1 MDPLPMMMLAR
12 CVVTRGRWRVSCQ
25 APSTCAPVRRVY
37 VWGHWFGASFGW
49 GSCSWQPVLENSKVG
64 G

>member
-25 APSTCAPVRRVY
+25 APSTRAIHVDMR
-37 VWGHWFGASFGW
+37 GHWFGASFGW

-64 G
+64 GG